1 MEKAGAVAA
10 MGQDSLLL
18 PAWMKAALAANDRLK
33 LYLSMMQAI
42 DQGLSSGQSVPMDWR
57 RELARLG
64 LQDAGWLQALGEGA
78 YRQDGILWVPHLE
91 EWLNALGR
99 DLHVMARPVCER
111 PGHEEPQLLARRNL
125 WEGRIESL
133 KEEEGLH
140 AEALRSLTHG
150 DRHADDSLHLL
161 VMDLHKAINAMS
173 AEVATE
179 DIDGAHVWQI
189 EPQDRERVQ
198 AFMRGIHAT
207 AALKFGHPGL
217 DTAVTRDGERL
228 LIQND
233 IGTNDAHVLVIEWRP
248 GALHLNY
255 SDLHANRFSFFG
267 RMLEGLGFRW
277 ETLAPRVEASLNRGK
292 PYQLGHASLE
302 STDERRLLEAL
313 EMAASRIVF
322 VIDWNRARKRL
333 QAFVRKPAAID
344 LLEQAARDNIGH
356 MAWLLAGGDRLVYEA
371 MQAVDGD
378 AFRVGERL
386 DQVLG
391 EIAARA
397 YLLDLMKAAS
407 VRLREQQPVALIAD
421 EARML
426 LARAV
431 RRRTFEFDLLA
442 EHSAYCHALALAL
455 VEALVS
461 EDDPAQAQARLLRA
475 KAWERQADHVL
486 TESRRRAERQVRWQP
501 MLALLDRLD
510 DVADVLE
517 ESIFI
522 LSLLASGKLPRMP
535 SAVQGSIAAI
545 AETTLGAIQDQIR
558 SVEIA
563 RHLDESVAHQETDA
577 FLQALWRIL
586 RAERVCDESLREA
599 RMQIVTHLNE
609 QPAVLQLAN
618 ELAMTIEQ
626 ATDHLLG
633 SAYALR
639 KLVFEKSGVHA

>member
-42 DQGLSSGQSVPMDWR
+42 DQGLASGQPVPMDWR

-64 LQDAGWLQALGEGA
+64 LEDVTWLQVLDEGA
-78 YRQDGILWVPHLE
+78 YRQDGILFVPHLE
-91 EWLNALGR
+91 SWLDALGR

-111 PGHEEPQLLARRNL
+111 PGHEEPQLLARRNF
-125 WEGRIESL
+125 WESRIDSL

-150 DRHADDSLHLL
+150 DRRADDSLHLL

-173 AEVATE
+173 AEVATD

-189 EPQDRERVQ
+189 EPRDRERVQ

-217 DTAVTRDGERL
+217 DTAVTRDGDRL

-233 IGTNDAHVLVIEWRP
+233 IGTNDAHVLVIEWLP

-267 RMLEGLGFRW
+267 RMLQGLGFRW
-277 ETLAPRVEASLNRGK
+277 EALAPRVDASLNQGK

-302 STDERRLLEAL
+302 SKDEQRLLDAL

-333 QAFVRKPAAID
+333 QAFVRKSVAID
-344 LLEQAARDNIGH
+344 VLEQAARENVGH
-356 MAWLLAGGDRLVYEA
+356 MAWLLAGGDQLVYEA

-391 EIAARA
+391 DTAARS
-397 YLLDLMKAAS
+397 YLLDLMRASS
-407 VRLREQQPVALIAD
+407 VRLREQQPMALVAD

-426 LARAV
+426 LARAI
-431 RRRTFEFDLLA
+431 RKRTFEFDLLA
-442 EHSAYCHALALAL
+442 EHSAYCHALALSL
-455 VEALVS
+455 VEALVNEEGQGPS
-461 EDDPAQAQARLLRA
+461 QDRLLRA

-486 TESRRRAERQVRWQP
+486 SESRRRAERQVRWQP
-501 MLALLDRLD
+501 MLVLLDKLD

-517 ESIFI
+517 ESIFV
-522 LSLLASGKLPRMP
+522 LSLLASQQLPRLP
-535 SAVQGSIAAI
+535 RAVRESVLAI
-545 AETTLGAIQDQIR
+545 AETTLGAVQDQIR
-558 SVEIA
+558 AVEIA
-563 RHLDESVAHQETDA
+563 RHLEESVAQLEADA

-599 RMQIVTHLNE
+599 RMQIVAHLHD
-609 QPAVLQLAN
+609 QPALLQLTS

>member
-1 MEKAGAVAA
+1 
-10 MGQDSLLL
+10 
-18 PAWMKAALAANDRLK
+18 
-33 LYLSMMQAI
+33 
-42 DQGLSSGQSVPMDWR
+42 
-57 RELARLG
+57 
-64 LQDAGWLQALGEGA
+64 
-78 YRQDGILWVPHLE
+78 
-91 EWLNALGR
+91 
-99 DLHVMARPVCER
+99 
-111 PGHEEPQLLARRNL
+111 
-125 WEGRIESL
+125 
-133 KEEEGLH
+133 
-140 AEALRSLTHG
+140 
-150 DRHADDSLHLL
+150 
-161 VMDLHKAINAMS
+161 
-173 AEVATE
+173 
-179 DIDGAHVWQI
+179 
-189 EPQDRERVQ
+189 
-198 AFMRGIHAT
+198 
-207 AALKFGHPGL
+207 
-217 DTAVTRDGERL
+217 
-228 LIQND
+228 
-233 IGTNDAHVLVIEWRP
+233 
-248 GALHLNY
+248 
-255 SDLHANRFSFFG
+255 
-267 RMLEGLGFRW
+267 
-277 ETLAPRVEASLNRGK
+277 
-292 PYQLGHASLE
+292 
-302 STDERRLLEAL
+302 
-313 EMAASRIVF
+313 
-322 VIDWNRARKRL
+322 
-333 QAFVRKPAAID
+333 
-344 LLEQAARDNIGH
+344 
-356 MAWLLAGGDRLVYEA
+356 
-371 MQAVDGD
+371 
-378 AFRVGERL
+378 
-386 DQVLG
+386 
-391 EIAARA
+391 
-397 YLLDLMKAAS
+397 
-407 VRLREQQPVALIAD
+407 
-421 EARML
+421 ML

-522 LSLLASGKLPRMP
+522 LSLLVSGKLPRMP
-535 SAVQGSIAAI
+535 SAVRGSIAAI
-545 AETTLGAIQDQIR
+545 AETTLGAIQEQIR